1 LSARLCGGKGG
12 FGSQLRAAG
21 GRMSSRK
28 NRNPNQNPNASNRNL
43 DGRRLRTVDE
53 AKRLAEYLATKPE
66 MDQREKDEKRKRWEA
81 VVEAADKREEEIKAG
96 RSGHGQGRLDA
107 DYMDGKEAAEEKT
120 REAVMK
126 AMRESAMEVERTG
139 SESSAEAEGDSE
151 DEAEASSGSSQEVGA
166 SSRPP
171 AAKAFFGW
179 DEDEDDESESESE
192 DGNEPTNNGTPVYEG
207 KGKAKAV

>member
-1 LSARLCGGKGG
+1 
-12 FGSQLRAAG
+12 
-21 GRMSSRK
+21 MSSRK

-53 AKRLAEYLATKPE
+53 AKRLAEYLATKLE

-139 SESSAEAEGDSE
+139 SESSAEVEGD
-151 DEAEASSGSSQEVGA
+151 AEESSGSSQEAGA

-179 DEDEDDESESESE
+179 DEDEDNESESESE
-192 DGNEPTNNGTPVYEG
+192 EENEQANSAPPAYEG
-207 KGKAKAV
+207 KGK